1 MRHIL
6 GEDLNVGCVL
16 SWGPC
21 WYYQKQFFEGKVH
34 ELSTDDYVMR
44 YDVEVSGF
52 PSSHAG
58 HLSILRLTE
67 DDYNGVERIEEWPSW
82 DLPVLQWAKEQG
94 AVTGFSHSGWGLK
107 VDGDELPNYN
117 MPPFDGIGAN
127 EYIVD
132 VVHDAVDFISTVD
145 TPAVWELNIWY
156 HTLNCGFRTRISGET
171 DFPCIYGER
180 VGLGRIYVKMPAG
193 PLDFDAWVAGL
204 RDGRS
209 YVGDGKS
216 HLLDFTVGDV
226 PVGEKSPTGQI
237 SQLDLEAPSTVTV
250 TARIAARLNETPN
263 PEIQNRPLDQ
273 QPYWDIERAR
283 IAKDRKVPVELIV
296 NGQAV
301 ERQEIVANGE
311 IVPLQ
316 FEASIER
323 SSWIALRIF
332 PSSHT
337 NPVFVIV
344 DDKPIR
350 ASRRS
355 AQWCLDAVEVCWNAK
370 VNRIREE
377 ERDAAREAYDVA
389 SQTYQKI
396 LEESDF

>member
-1 MRHIL
+1 MR
-6 GEDLNVGCVL
+6 
-16 SWGPC
+16 
-21 WYYQKQFFEGKVH
+21 
-34 ELSTDDYVMR
+34 
-44 YDVEVSGF
+44 
-52 PSSHAG
+52 
-58 HLSILRLTE
+58 
-67 DDYNGVERIEEWPSW
+67 
-82 DLPVLQWAKEQG
+82 
-94 AVTGFSHSGWGLK
+94 
-107 VDGDELPNYN
+107 
-117 MPPFDGIGAN
+117 
-127 EYIVD
+127 
-132 VVHDAVDFISTVD
+132 
-145 TPAVWELNIWY
+145 IWY

-193 PLDFDAWVAGL
+193 PLDFNAWAAGL

-216 HLLDFTVGDV
+216 HLLDFTVGGV

-237 SQLDLEAPSTVTV
+237 SQLDLEAPNTVTI
-250 TARIAARLNETPN
+250 TARVAARLNETPN

-273 QPYWDIERAR
+273 KPYWDIERAR
-283 IAKDRKVPVELIV
+283 IAEERKVPVELIV

-301 ERQEIVANGE
+301 ETQEIVANGE
-311 IVPLQ
+311 IVPVQ
-316 FEASIER
+316 FETAIDR
-323 SSWIALRIF
+323 SSWVALRIF

-344 DDKPIR
+344 DGKPIR

-377 ERDAAREAYDVA
+377 ERDAAREAYNVA

-396 LEESDF
+396 LEDCDVD